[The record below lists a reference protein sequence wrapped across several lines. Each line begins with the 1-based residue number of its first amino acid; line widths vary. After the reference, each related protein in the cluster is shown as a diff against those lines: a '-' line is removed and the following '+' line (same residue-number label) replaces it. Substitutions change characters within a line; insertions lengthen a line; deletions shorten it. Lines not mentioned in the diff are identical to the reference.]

1 MIEEELKQASGR
13 SSINS
18 SALFEAALRKISAAQ
33 SHLVGGDD
41 EPSETEAQGL
51 VTPSYV
57 GRSIQIFEVEYRDQT
72 SLGSISAETKC
83 SERPSVSSQ
92 RAFSKISEVE
102 SSISTSSCMQ
112 NISFPSS
119 IPYHKRIP
127 GTSFIVDGFPHAGPW
142 SRCYFLSHFHSD
154 HYTGLTSSWNK
165 GIIFC
170 SRVTARL
177 VVKFIK
183 VSEHFVYDLDMG
195 ELVEIDN
202 CLLTLVDANHCPG
215 AVQFLFQVPTEKDR
229 TFLRYLHTGDMRYS
243 PAMKSESSL
252 CDFIGA
258 NAVFLDT
265 TYCNPKYVFPTQ
277 DESIGY
283 IAETIFALRKEG
295 NEDFKDLSN
304 LYNAAEELD
313 EMLMQGENVPDLRLS
328 NTDVQATGLI
338 EGTSF
343 PIKGGSVPEDL
354 EMNDQRLTTVTQLEG
369 KQNGRTLF
377 LISTYAIGKEK
388 ILLAVAKRCNCL
400 IYVNERKLSMLKCLD
415 LKDLS
420 AFTTEPSATNVHV
433 VSWNFLGETWP
444 FFRPNFRKMEELLR
458 RSGFERIVGFVPT
471 GWTYEIKKT
480 TFSVRRKGPL
490 EIHLVPYSEHSNY
503 DELREYI
510 AFLRPHEIIP
520 TVGLEGGDMD
530 GKAVA
535 TIREHFRNLV
545 DETASKRQF
554 LKGFRRK
561 RVSQNTIQEPMP
573 NTTGT
578 MQDILKSKVVSDDD
592 EGISIVPEDLQEVFS
607 AIDRKDMK
615 EFPKSVFVRKA
626 KKAKLVV
633 GRCDKLEGSSS
644 IVSDGEKGSAELET
658 LPTVSHISSEINQGL
673 HDYTQG
679 FNFSKEKKE
688 QLKAVLPRYIN
699 EMEVN
704 DLLVKANGDLN
715 LAAVLYFESSQNA
728 HHQQA
733 ISENSVQALYRETD
747 AALPS
752 MVCALA
758 GAQVWISE
766 SETALMSGTM
776 NKKKYRSGAS
786 PAVKRSRGSQASIL
800 TFFKKSN
807 SEIDSENSNLYAKE
821 ARQEDTEKIQ
831 DANASLHQLVSVLG
845 GAVSLDEAQTL
856 LKQSQGDMGT
866 ALELH
871 NARSHMS
878 PLARNLQNECS
889 ERFFV
894 TGTRN
899 CSLPAT
905 TELNLS
911 ADQEHKRKEKFGYQG
926 MVTLSESRDDFI
938 AMPIYE
944 YKPIEFACWQS
955 GEPAPYMHLART
967 FELVEQERGRLKTS
981 DMLCNMFRSL
991 LALSPDAV
999 LPAIYLSTNQIAPD
1013 YENVDLN
1020 VGGSTV
1026 AAAISEATG
1035 TPKSKIKDMY
1045 NNMGDLGDVAQACR
1059 KTQSLLVAPHILS
1072 IQQVFSTL
1080 LQISKESGTG
1090 SGLRKK
1096 NLILSL
1102 LRASRVKEMKYI
1114 VRTLVRN
1121 MRIGANMRS
1130 VLPALAQ
1137 AIVLHTCESKN
1148 EQLKDELQKVSSEI
1162 MEAYNYMPNL
1172 NILVPALLQDGIR
1185 TVLTNV
1191 TVSPGIPV
1199 KPMLAKI
1206 ASGIMEVFKRFQG
1219 KPFAVEYKYDG
1230 QRAQVHLIRDGT
1242 IKIFSRNCEDLTL
1255 RFPDVFDIV
1264 HAAVTDG
1271 VQDLIFDAEIVAVDR
1286 GNNNKL
1292 LAFQHLST
1300 RERGRGGAAVN
1311 LENIKVEVCL
1321 FVFDLMYANGKPY
1334 VKLPLRERNKR
1345 MEECFRIPKAGYFE
1359 FANRIMVL
1367 LLQIE
1372 GQEADIE
1379 NSLSVMQV
1387 EKFLEEAFSSSCEG
1401 IMVKALDEDSVYA
1414 PSKRSDSWLKVK
1426 RDYVEG
1432 LHDTLDLVPI
1442 GAWHGN
1448 GRKAGWFSPFLMA
1461 CYDGDREEYQSVCRV
1476 MSGFTDA
1483 FYKEMKAFY
1492 IGEHVLPRKPSY
1504 YVTLE
1509 EPDVWFTPKRV
1520 WEIRGADLTVSPV
1533 HQAAAGLVHHSR
1545 GISLRFP
1552 RFIKERSD
1560 KNVEDTTTPL
1570 EIAEL
1575 FQKQSRKLEMPAD
1588 GGHGR
1593 DKEEHN

>member
-1013 YENVDLN
+1013 YENV
-1020 VGGSTV
+1020 
-1026 AAAISEATG
+1026 
-1035 TPKSKIKDMY
+1035 
-1045 NNMGDLGDVAQACR
+1045 
-1059 KTQSLLVAPHILS
+1059 
-1072 IQQVFSTL
+1072 
-1080 LQISKESGTG
+1080 
-1090 SGLRKK
+1090 
-1096 NLILSL
+1096 
-1102 LRASRVKEMKYI
+1102 
-1114 VRTLVRN
+1114 VRN

-1359 FANRIMVL
+1359 FANRIM
-1367 LLQIE
+1367 IE